1 MFVPK
6 AMQKKILSLASSIKE
21 RMLLK
26 SVALNRPNTYEGKR
40 KTSRQP
46 KYNVL
51 MEDEE
56 SGEVRSLEF
65 TTKAEYRKYM
75 DDREKGKKST
85 DHMISKK
92 KQLSA
97 SAVEKIQKIYR

>member
-1 MFVPK
+1 
-6 AMQKKILSLASSIKE
+6 MQKKILSLSSSIKE
-21 RMLLK
+21 RMQLK
-26 SVALNRPNTYEGKR
+26 SSASNRPNTNEGKR
-40 KTSRQP
+40 KASRQQP

-75 DDREKGKKST
+75 DDREKGKKSI
-85 DHMISKK
+85 DQSSSKK
-92 KQLSA
+92 KQLSTN
-97 SAVEKIQKIYR
+97 AVDKIQKIYR